1 MKKRKK
7 EDETDYEES
16 DQDKGDE
23 DEDEDEDE
31 DDDDHDDNKTALE
44 LNKHKQSIGLRGKLC
59 FKCNVKFDAEERHT
73 KNLIGLAVKPGIV
86 ENVVANHD

>member
-7 EDETDYEES
+7 EDETDDEES
-16 DQDKGDE
+16 DQDKG
-23 DEDEDEDE
+23 DE

-44 LNKHKQSIGLRGKLC
+44 LNKPKQSKGLRGKLC

-73 KNLIGLAVKPGIV
+73 KNLIGLAVKKEGAKPGIV